1 MCIRV
6 LFLCLTC
13 CHGAAVAACCASC
26 FFDGDP
32 CWCDAH
38 SLPLPRRWS
47 PRGSAL
53 SLDVQEVQCST
64 VSQPGHRKT
73 SEARTTATVA
83 AAADAAAEVTAAQ
96 RICYGR
102 QSPPSIS
109 FLLALSRSRS
119 LRFCDALALCSTPL
133 SFSLA
138 YAHVYVTESPNRP
151 SSVAWHV
158 GDTTTL
164 AGLSGVSASSLSP
177 SSRSPS
183 ISFLYL
189 SSSISVI
196 SARIVIQNLVTL
208 SLGTNP
214 YQELAE
220 SSH

>member
-73 SEARTTATVA
+73 PEARTTATVA
-83 AAADAAAEVTAAQ
+83 AAADAATEVTAAQ

-119 LRFCDALALCSTPL
+119 LRFCNALALCSTPL

-164 AGLSGVSASSLSP
+164 AGLSGVSASYLSP

-183 ISFLYL
+183 SP
-189 SSSISVI
+189 SSISLL
-196 SARIVIQNLVTL
+196 Q
-208 SLGTNP
+208 SL
-214 YQELAE
+214 
-220 SSH
+220 